1 MSKEIRSPRH
11 ETLRRLIKERRH
23 RAELTQAQLANRLGW
38 NQKTVSNIEAGSK
51 RVTAIE
57 LIELSEALGFDPAAA
72 IRRIAKVKEG

>member
-11 ETLRRLIKERRH
+11 ETLRRLIKERRQ
-23 RAELTQAQLANRLGW
+23 RAELTQAQLANRLDW

-72 IRRIAKVKEG
+72 IRRIAKVKDS

>member
-11 ETLRRLIKERRH
+11 ETLRRLIKERRQ
-23 RAELTQAQLANRLGW
+23 RAELTQAQLANRLDW

-72 IRRIAKVKEG
+72 IRRIAKVKED